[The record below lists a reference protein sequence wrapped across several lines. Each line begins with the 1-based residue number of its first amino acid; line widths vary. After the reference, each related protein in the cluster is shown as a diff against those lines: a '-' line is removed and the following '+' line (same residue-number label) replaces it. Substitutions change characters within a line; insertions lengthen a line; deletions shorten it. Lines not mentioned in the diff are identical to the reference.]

1 MTIAFNQ
8 FDLDPQL
15 EKMLDRFTLPD
26 TVVATK
32 ASPDGPECRG
42 ADRSIHHSHWAVSN
56 DFGRHRSRLFWFNF
70 DTVVDAQG
78 VRLTAPHLRSDYIVK
93 KIIVLVGL
101 GAGNEPAI
109 SRRVVDI
116 NGQFYDRFVRSRLSL
131 GLANNE
137 LIKKQHFEQ
146 YCDSLSGGDLLDTIP
161 IYERLNTV
169 FSEIQAGIIDFNNF
183 HKPAEKNKKQIF
195 NWELLAD
202 LLGVTKQ
209 SISTSSPFVVEL
221 CDRISSL
228 GHMLSEKLVE
238 SLIRDD
244 YGKKR
249 DEYSESMVTKFM
261 LFWKMLH
268 KLSASGLLPRGG
280 LTFNP
285 FEKLSVKQTV
295 LRIKRRPKGR
305 TPTLAPEDFVRLL
318 QTACKW
324 AFEYG
329 DYILE
334 AAESRRAYADRNWY
348 KRAKDF
354 SEYFDKIRPPGAP
367 KLHHGWT
374 ISKTDLVLKS
384 ERLQLVDAVKHL
396 LTSCAIIIGCFSAR
410 RGGEIS
416 MLLSDCITQVGSQY
430 QLQVYIEKTLQRID
444 KVPVPKMVAAAVDVL
459 KRATG
464 QLDGSNPPGSLFHV
478 LKQDQAVF
486 FEFTACL
493 KAFAIYNEMPPPAGE
508 SEWTFTSHQL
518 RRGAAIYFYYGNDW
532 RDFNNV
538 AHLLRHFDPEMSR
551 IYLTEAV
558 AGAII
563 DLEDELRA
571 RSRVAKI
578 KNKKALKAWVV
589 QVQEQ
594 LANLRALSSET
605 EEVRV
610 GAYIYRMLNK
620 HGDGL
625 DDAIGHGVKRLRM
638 DLDAMIEAAAADV
651 RIGSGS
657 NDDDT
662 FREALVSRIKRQATN
677 SFLEPVPGGVAHC
690 TANLNGGDDLS
701 LAECNKLAAAGRAPW
716 ETQKDG
722 RCSKI
727 DLAFSG
733 ANPCLNCIYG
743 VMFKSNQRV
752 IQEKIS
758 AIAKTVETAPSKA
771 TAHARTAQVESILSA
786 FQAATTAAER
796 A

>member
-8 FDLDPQL
+8 FDFDPQL
-15 EKMLDRFTLPD
+15 EKILDRFTLPD

-42 ADRSIHHSHWAVSN
+42 ADRSIHHSHWAVNN

-101 GAGNEPAI
+101 GAGNEPAK

-116 NGQFYDRFVRSRLSL
+116 NGQFYDRFVRWRLSL

-137 LIKKQHFEQ
+137 LIEKQHFEQ
-146 YCDSLSGGDLLDTIP
+146 YCDSLSGDLLDTIP
-161 IYERLNTV
+161 IYERLDTV
-169 FSEIQAGIIDFNNF
+169 FSEIQAGIVDFNDF
-183 HKPAEKNKKQIF
+183 YKPAEKNKRQIF

-202 LLGVTKQ
+202 LLGVTKV
-209 SISTSSPFVVEL
+209 SISTSRPFVVEL

-228 GHMLSEKLVE
+228 DHEIGAEILNSLSRSGPERARE
-238 SLIRDD
+238 D
-244 YGKKR
+244 
-249 DEYSESMVTKFM
+249 YSESVVHKFM
-261 LFWKMLH
+261 LFWNILH
-268 KLSASGLLPRGG
+268 KITVAGLLPRGG

-285 FEKLSVKQTV
+285 FEKLSVKQTL
-295 LRIKRRPKGR
+295 LRIKSRPQSR

-354 SEYFDKIRPPGAP
+354 SEYFDRIRPPGAP

-416 MLLSDCITQVGSQY
+416 MLLSDCIMQVGSQY

-493 KAFAIYNEMPPPAGE
+493 KAFTIYNEMPPPAGE
-508 SEWTFTSHQL
+508 TEWTFTSHQL

-638 DLDAMIEAAAADV
+638 DLEAMIEAAAADV
-651 RIGSGS
+651 RVTSGS
-657 NDDDT
+657 NDDGI
-662 FREALVSRIKRQATN
+662 FMEALVARVRRQAAN

-690 TANLNGGDDLS
+690 TANLKGGDDLT
-701 LAECNKLAAAGRAPW
+701 LAECNKLAAAGRPPW
-716 ETQKDG
+716 ETENDS
-722 RCSKI
+722 RCSKV

-733 ANPCLNCIYG
+733 AYPCLNCIYG

-758 AIAKTVETAPSKA
+758 AIAKTVETAPSERA
-771 TAHARTAQVESILSA
+771 AGARTAQVERILTA
-786 FQAATTAAER
+786 FQAATAA
-796 A
+796 AKKA